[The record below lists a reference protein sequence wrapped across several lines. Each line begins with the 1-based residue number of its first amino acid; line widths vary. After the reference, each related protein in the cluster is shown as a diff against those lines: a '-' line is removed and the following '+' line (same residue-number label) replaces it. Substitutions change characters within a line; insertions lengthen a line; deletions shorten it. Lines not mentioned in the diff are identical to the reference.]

1 MILSKRPSARR
12 ERASS
17 PASPDKATQQRIRA
31 YRAAQPAATRRVLRQ
46 IHDLIRAEAPRA
58 TEAFSYGIPGFRL
71 DGRAFLWYAG
81 WKQHTSLYPITGA
94 IQRAFAAELEGY
106 ETSKGTLRFPLAEPL
121 PAGLVKRIVKA
132 RMAEMRG

>member
-1 MILSKRPSARR
+1 MSPSGKPGRARVS
-12 ERASS
+12 AS
-17 PASPDKATQQRIRA
+17 ASPEEQTRQRLRA
-31 YRAAQPAATRRVLRQ
+31 YLAAQPVATRRVLRQ
-46 IHDLIRAEAPRA
+46 IHDLIHTVAPRA
-58 TEAFSYGIPGFRL
+58 TDAFSYGIPGFRL

-94 IQRAFAAELEGY
+94 IQRTFATQLEGY